1 MGGKLAYALRETVQN
16 LRRNLVLTGA
26 SMMTVAVSLSLVGAS
41 FLLGYGVD
49 NVTQRWQ
56 GGIEFEIFLNEA
68 ITPEQRARIQRELD
82 VNPDVARAEFVSQE
96 QQFELFKVLFA
107 DQPEYLETVTAE
119 VLPPSFRVEPS
130 IADADVIKAL
140 GDRFEAE
147 PGVKTV
153 VFAEETVRTLLRVS
167 GITQSVIFTVAAVLL
182 FAAALLI
189 FNTIRTAIFARRREI
204 EVMKLVGA
212 TNWFIRVPFMLEGLL
227 QGLAGA
233 SVAFGI
239 VYLVRNAAQD
249 AIRGVP
255 LFDGF
260 VVVSSQVATTGVL
273 TILLG
278 AGIGAIGA
286 GVAVT
291 KFLDV

>member
-56 GGIEFEIFLNEA
+56 GGIEFEIFLNET
-68 ITPEQRARIQRELD
+68 ITPEQRERIQRELD
-82 VNPDVARAEFVSQE
+82 ANPDVERAEFVSQE

-167 GITQSVIFTVAAVLL
+167 GITQSVIFAVAAVLL

-260 VVVSSQVATTGVL
+260 VVVGSQVATTGVL
-273 TILLG
+273 TLLLG

>member
-56 GGIEFEIFLNEA
+56 GGIEFEIFLNET
-68 ITPEQRARIQRELD
+68 ITPEQRERIQRELD
-82 VNPDVARAEFVSQE
+82 ANPDVERAEFVSQE

-107 DQPEYLETVTAE
+107 DQPEYLETVTPE

-167 GITQSVIFTVAAVLL
+167 GITQSVIFAVAAVLL

-260 VVVSSQVATTGVL
+260 VVVGSQVATTGVL
-273 TILLG
+273 TLLLG

>member
-1 MGGKLAYALRETVQN
+1 MGGKFGYALRETLQN

-26 SMMTVAVSLSLVGAS
+26 SMLTVAVSLSLVGAA

-56 GGIEFEIFLNEA
+56 GGIEFEIFLNET
-68 ITPEQRARIQRELD
+68 ITPEQQARIQRELD
-82 VNPDVARAEFVSQE
+82 ASPDVARSQFVSQAE
-96 QQFELFKVLFA
+96 QYELFKVLFA
-107 DQPEYLETVTAE
+107 EQEEYIESVTAD

-130 IADADVIKAL
+130 IADADVISAL
-140 GDRFEAE
+140 GDRFKGE
-147 PGVKTV
+147 PGVKDV

-167 GITQSVIFTVAAVLL
+167 GITQSVIFAVAAVLL

-233 SVAFGI
+233 SVAFAI

-249 AIRGVP
+249 AIRNVP

-260 VVVSSQVATTGVL
+260 VVVTSQVVTTGAL
-273 TILLG
+273 TLVLG
-278 AGIGAIGA
+278 AAIGAVGA

>member
-1 MGGKLAYALRETVQN
+1 MRGKFGYALRETLQN

-26 SMMTVAVSLSLVGAS
+26 SMLTVAVSLSLVGAA

-56 GGIEFEIFLNEA
+56 GGIEFEIFLNEQV
-68 ITPEQRARIQRELD
+68 TPEQQARIERELD
-82 VNPDVARAEFVSQE
+82 ASPDVERAEFVSQQE
-96 QQFELFKVLFA
+96 QFELFQVLFA
-107 DQPEYLETVTAE
+107 DQQEYIETVTAD
-119 VLPPSFRVEPS
+119 VLPSSFRVEPS
-130 IADADVIKAL
+130 VPDADVITAL
-140 GDRFEAE
+140 GDRFRAE
-147 PGVKTV
+147 PGVRDV

-167 GITQSVIFTVAAVLL
+167 GITQSVIFVVAAVLC

-212 TNWFIRVPFMLEGLL
+212 TNWFIRIPFMLEGLV

-233 SVAFGI
+233 GVAFGV

-249 AIRGVP
+249 AISNVRI
-255 LFDGF
+255 FDGF
-260 VVVSSQVATTGVL
+260 VVFTSQVASVGFL
-273 TILLG
+273 TLFLG
-278 AGIGAIGA
+278 AAIGALAA

-291 KFLDV
+291 RFLDV

>member
-56 GGIEFEIFLNEA
+56 GGIEFEIFLNETV
-68 ITPEQRARIQRELD
+68 TPEQRARIQRELD

-273 TILLG
+273 TLLLG

>member
-56 GGIEFEIFLNEA
+56 GGIEFEIFLNET
-68 ITPEQRARIQRELD
+68 ITPEQRERIQRELD

>member
-56 GGIEFEIFLNEA
+56 GGIEFEIFLNET
-68 ITPEQRARIQRELD
+68 ITPEQRDRIQRELD
-82 VNPDVARAEFVSQE
+82 ANPDVANAVFVSQE
-96 QQFELFKVLFA
+96 EQFELFQVLFA
-107 DQPEYLETVTAE
+107 DQPEYLETVTPE

-227 QGLAGA
+227 QGLVGA

-260 VVVSSQVATTGVL
+260 VVVGSQVATTGVL

-278 AGIGAIGA
+278 AAIGAVGA

>member
-56 GGIEFEIFLNEA
+56 GGIEFEIFLNET
-68 ITPEQRARIQRELD
+68 ITPEQRDRIQRELD
-82 VNPDVARAEFVSQE
+82 GNPDVANAVFVSQE
-96 QQFELFKVLFA
+96 EQFELFQVLFA

-227 QGLAGA
+227 QGLVGA
-233 SVAFGI
+233 SGAFGI

-260 VVVSSQVATTGVL
+260 VVVGSQVATTGAL

-278 AGIGAIGA
+278 AAIGAVGA